1 MKTINLTF
9 RMEES
14 EIVNFENWF
23 RHHVEVIDM
32 KILPDTESLYENDK
46 TFQSIVRTLK
56 KAQRV
61 RDNYINEKN
70 I

>member
-23 RHHVEVIDM
+23 RHHVEVIDLR
-32 KILPDTESLYENDK
+32 ILPDTESLYENDK

-61 RDNYINEKN
+61 RNEYINKHN

>member
-23 RHHVEVIDM
+23 RHHVEVIDLR
-32 KILPDTESLYENDK
+32 ILPDTESLYENDK